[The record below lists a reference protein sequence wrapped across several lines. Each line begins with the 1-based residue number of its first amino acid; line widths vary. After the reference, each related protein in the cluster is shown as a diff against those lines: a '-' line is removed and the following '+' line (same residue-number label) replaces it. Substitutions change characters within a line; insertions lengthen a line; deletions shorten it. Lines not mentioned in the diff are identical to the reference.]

1 MHELDLIHA
10 AAEDVASA
18 RVLLRERI
26 AALDAIVQ
34 TALDHG
40 IPEEKVNAASEPSL
54 LRDDRELAGRR
65 PLVAA

>member
-18 RVLLRERI
+18 RVLLQERM

-40 IPEEKVNAASEPSL
+40 IPEKKVNVASEPSL
-54 LRDDRELAGRR
+54 LRDDRELAGER
-65 PLVAA
+65 PMLAA